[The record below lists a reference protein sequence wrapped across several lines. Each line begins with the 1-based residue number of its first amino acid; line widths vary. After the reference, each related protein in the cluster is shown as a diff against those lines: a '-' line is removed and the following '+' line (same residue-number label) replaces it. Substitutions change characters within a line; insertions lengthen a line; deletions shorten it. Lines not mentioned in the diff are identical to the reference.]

1 MQNKSKN
8 ESEVIL
14 SIEEEDDFRIEGYS
28 GWYEGVTITTTKQ
41 KIQMGIQSGQHCC
54 ENYGYIFTNDKV
66 EEFVGATVL
75 GVRVVNTDLTSQ
87 DLDKLG
93 GESFILDCPTMFIN
107 IETDR
112 GLLQFVAYND
122 HNGYYGHHAVLI
134 SRQAENSE
142 YL

>member
-1 MQNKSKN
+1 MQNKS

-14 SIEEEDDFRIEGYS
+14 SIEEEGDFTVEGQHS

-54 ENYGYIFTNDKV
+54 ENYGYLFTNNDAVKQ
-66 EEFVGATVL
+66 FVGATVL